1 MAIEIKELHVRLF
14 MDGAPAD
21 SKGGGTDESSDPCA
35 QASQEERIVQD
46 AVQEVLRII
55 KEKNSR

>member
-14 MDGAPAD
+14 MDGAPTDPSQA
-21 SKGGGTDESSDPCA
+21 GGEEAPDPCA
-35 QASQEERIVQD
+35 QASREERIVQD
-46 AVQEVLRII
+46 AVQEVLRIL